1 MQRLSVSLPMNTLYV
16 SGTVN
21 DVAVTWTRQ
30 ENGAWEAIADRAE
43 DDTYHEELT
52 IISASGQP
60 TNAEFTL
67 YYGLLQLITD
77 RAQADV
83 DYVSQLNILGW
94 ENMNAQQR
102 SDYLTGLKGA
112 YNATDMNRVG
122 NAVSYVAQRL
132 TNCGYMVNVNPRLDW
147 QIGDIPTV
155 SDLTAYLDDVRA
167 IRAALAV
174 SPATPPVPE
183 DMDKLTYT
191 EANNIEQILLDVNL
205 LIDRIAAAWFYSGEL
220 YSGEVV

>member
-43 DDTYHEELT
+43 DDTYHVELT

-77 RAQADV
+77 RTQADV

-94 ENMNAQQR
+94 ESMNAQQR
-102 SDYLTGLKGA
+102 SDYLAGLKGA

-122 NAVSYVAQRL
+122 SAVAYVAQRL
-132 TNCGYMVNVNPRLDW
+132 TDAGYMVNVNPRLDW

>member
-1 MQRLSVSLPMNTLYV
+1 MQRLSVSLPTNTLYV

-21 DVAVTWTRQ
+21 DVAVTWTLQ
-30 ENGAWEAIADRAE
+30 ENDVWEAIADRAE
-43 DDTYHEELT
+43 DDTYHIALT
-52 IISASGQP
+52 IISSSGQS
-60 TNAEFTL
+60 TNRQFTL
-67 YYGLLQLITD
+67 YYGLLNLITD
-77 RAQADV
+77 RTQADV

-102 SDYLTGLKGA
+102 SDYLAGLKGA

-155 SDLTAYLDDVRA
+155 SDLTAYLDDVRV
-167 IRAALAV
+167 IRAVLAV

-183 DMDKLTYT
+183 DMDKLTYI

-205 LIDRIAAAWFYSGEL
+205 LIDHIAAAWFYSGEL

>member
-43 DDTYHEELT
+43 DDTYHVELT

-77 RAQADV
+77 RTQADV

>member
-43 DDTYHEELT
+43 DDTYHVELT
-52 IISASGQP
+52 IISASGQS

-77 RAQADV
+77 RTQADV

-94 ENMNAQQR
+94 QNMNAQQR
-102 SDYLTGLKGA
+102 SDYLAGLKGA

-132 TNCGYMVNVNPRLDW
+132 TNCGYTVHINPKVDW

-155 SDLTAYLDDVRA
+155 SNLTAYLDDVRA

>member
-43 DDTYHEELT
+43 DDTYHVELT
-52 IISASGQP
+52 IISAPGQP